1 MENPFKNFSKKDW
14 LYVGGAVASLVAVAY
29 LIARNNG
36 GMVAV
41 PPGTHT
47 DVLNDASTSPGG
59 FSSPGYTNYNTGSY
73 GAPPVEAGG
82 DVSASPSQLAGS
94 PCCNECAG
102 GNALGTGDTYS
113 GLDSLLNYYTQTNP
127 NYVALQEAQLQQY
140 AAYFATG
147 ESYAKGVFT
156 TSPSGISP
164 VSA

>member
-1 MENPFKNFSKKDW
+1 MENPFKNFSRKDW
-14 LYVGGAVASLVAVAY
+14 LYVGGAVASLIAVAY
-29 LIARNNG
+29 LVAKSNG
-36 GMVAV
+36 WAI
-41 PPGTHT
+41 PTGTTT
-47 DVLNDASTSPGG
+47 DVKNDASTGVGG

-82 DVSASPSQLAGS
+82 DLAAQPSQVAGS

-102 GNALGTGDTYS
+102 GNALGTGDTYG

>member
-29 LIARNNG
+29 LIAKNNP
-36 GMVAV
+36 VAV

-47 DVLNDASTSPGG
+47 DVMNDASTGVGG

-73 GAPPVEAGG
+73 GAPPVEAGSEAG
-82 DVSASPSQLAGS
+82 PSQVAGS

-102 GNALGTGDTYS
+102 GNALGSGNTYS
-113 GLDSLLNYYTQTNP
+113 SLDNLLQYYTLTSP

-147 ESYAKGVFT
+147 ESYAKGVFS
-156 TSPSGISP
+156 TSASAISP